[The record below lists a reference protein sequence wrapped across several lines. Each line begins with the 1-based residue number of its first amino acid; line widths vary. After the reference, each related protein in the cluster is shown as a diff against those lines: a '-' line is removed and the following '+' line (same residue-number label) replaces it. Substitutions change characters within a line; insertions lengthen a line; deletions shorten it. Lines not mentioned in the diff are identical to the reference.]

1 MEEFLTDRWHDIIS
15 LNSAQWFVL
24 LDSRRRGRDW
34 AFYLFNWLY
43 SQRLTKAK
51 EIIDLQN
58 RYLEVYAGKP
68 PLSLNLDQAIDFIE
82 TELQAWKHG
91 QKGAKRGS
99 AALVSV
105 YNAKLLEVYSRL
117 YEHLQD
123 QQQRDNL
130 LADKRLGLHS
140 GPTELRTPL
149 SLVVTLAPLEYNKE
163 SIEATKERISELETR
178 LKPFEQPH
186 FA

>member
-1 MEEFLTDRWHDIIS
+1 MARHYLAEQRTVVRPSH
-15 LNSAQWFVL
+15 
-24 LDSRRRGRDW
+24 SRRRGRDW

-91 QKGAKRGS
+91 QKGANRGS

-105 YNAKLLEVYSRL
+105 YNAKLLEVYARL

-130 LADKRLGLHS
+130 LAEQTAWLAQ
-140 GPTELRTPL
+140 RTNRAEDAVE
-149 SLVVTLAPLEYNKE
+149 SRGGTLAPLEYNKE